1 MDVYEH
7 NDAKEGKGK
16 ACGLDKEVGSYCA
29 LVNRGFGKI
38 RPVVVNELDSTIQW
52 GHLSMIR

>member
-1 MDVYEH
+1 MYEH